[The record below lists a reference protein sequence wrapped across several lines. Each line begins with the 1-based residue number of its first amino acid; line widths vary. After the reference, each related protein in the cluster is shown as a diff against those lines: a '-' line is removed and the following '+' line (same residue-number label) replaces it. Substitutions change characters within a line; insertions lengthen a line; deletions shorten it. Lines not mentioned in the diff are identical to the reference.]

1 MADKKTC
8 SGCGKAIPKFAP
20 FCPHCGSKQSRPMS
34 EEEMRRDP
42 FTILQVSDDAEE
54 EVIDAA
60 FRSLAKKYHPDTGGG
75 DDDQERMNE
84 INWAYSVLKDKGK
97 RQEWID
103 KRRKVKTQQD
113 RSSSTGNASR
123 TAAPS
128 SRPSAS
134 SKSQSSTTA
143 RSAPP
148 RSTTYRPANTSSG
161 GIKTW
166 HVVVGVVAIIIIVS
180 LASNPL
186 KSSSANSAS
195 VSRPEPTSTY
205 RPRATA
211 RPTNTPRPLVVNNHF
226 QGGSPFGKDIDEVA
240 DYLDGECFTSF
251 IYEDGSYWDFY
262 PFEGFGLSMESENST
277 RYGPLYLIG
286 ILVDFSGDLI
296 EEPNADMLADLVV
309 CLVEE
314 TGVPLDT
321 IFEWAESN
329 VDEIF
334 IAGNDGYFHEVRG
347 YYVGGYYGDDM
358 VMIIIS
364 EGL

>member
-1 MADKKTC
+1 
-8 SGCGKAIPKFAP
+8 
-20 FCPHCGSKQSRPMS
+20 MS

-75 DDDQERMNE
+75 DDDQERMKE

-161 GIKTW
+161 GIKAW
-166 HVVVGVVAIIIIVS
+166 HVVVGVVAIIIIGS

-186 KSSSANSAS
+186 KSSSSNSAS
-195 VSRPEPTSTY
+195 VSRPEPTRTS

-211 RPTNTPRPLVVNNHF
+211 RPTNTPRPLVVNTHF
-226 QGGSPFGKDIDEVA
+226 QGGNPFGQSANEVA
-240 DYLDGECFTSF
+240 DHLNRECFTF
-251 IYEDGSYWDFY
+251 FEFDDGYYYDFY
-262 PFEGFGLSMESENST
+262 LMDGVGFIIQPDDDTS
-277 RYGPLYLIG
+277 RGPVFGVGFLL
-286 ILVDFSGDLI
+286 DFSGDLNT
-296 EEPNADMLADLVV
+296 EPNADLMTDISS
-309 CLVEE
+309 CIGIE
-314 TGVPLDT
+314 TGVPTADVFAWMADNNEA
-321 IFEWAESN
+321 IMSSGQN
-329 VDEIF
+329 
-334 IAGNDGYFHEVRG
+334 GYFGNVRG
-347 YYVGGYYGDDM
+347 YFVGGFFDVGDGLM
-358 VMIIIS
+358 TIIIT
-364 EGL
+364 E